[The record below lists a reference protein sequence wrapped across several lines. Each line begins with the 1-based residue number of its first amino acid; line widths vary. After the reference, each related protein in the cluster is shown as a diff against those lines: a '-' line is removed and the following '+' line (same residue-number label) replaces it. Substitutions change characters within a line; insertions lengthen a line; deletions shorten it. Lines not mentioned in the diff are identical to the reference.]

1 MARRGDN
8 TTSEYLTFDPG
19 GISTISWSKLDQDSE
34 SNKASRGETNKS
46 TKEILEMPQ
55 ETFPDNFQ
63 VKVTSSRQLVCQV
76 PSQLNRKE
84 GTQLKC

>member
-19 GISTISWSKLDQDSE
+19 GISTISWSKLDQEPE

-55 ETFPDNFQ
+55 
-63 VKVTSSRQLVCQV
+63 
-76 PSQLNRKE
+76 
-84 GTQLKC
+84 